1 MRLGTKW
8 LSVLIPVTAVSFF
21 SCTSELKVGEGDLD
35 LTITVGGDSL
45 MIPVGSTKAMG
56 ISDFIDLDTVDFIHA
71 DGQGNYYM
79 EMTEA
84 FEEEVSVSDF
94 ANSMTVEGIDREFDS
109 QDFTVYAGSS
119 GSEEGRINVQFEEFN
134 EECAYRFSF
143 EDAKEDGLVSISSV
157 DFENTYLLPRVHLEA
172 DKSIPASMM
181 LSLEVIVPEKY
192 VFEDSPAVNG
202 TTVTFEGAVTSSGDV
217 DFQPVTME
225 SIELD
230 LGKDEP
236 FEFEDVFV
244 VSNLS
249 ISVAQ
254 SEMEEFDGAVLTVS
268 PGVAFGGDDGML
280 HPSSFYGK
288 VYIKLDEIV
297 EQILLDEIPEYL
309 KGEEVM
315 LDFISPYA
323 TVSLMTNSGVP
334 IIIEADIVPVF
345 ESGDSQTDTIGLSLS
360 APVSDDEN
368 VTETANYWL
377 ASENPSELPSG
388 YQWVE
393 ADVRN
398 LLSRIPDRLDISV
411 RPFSDTC
418 SVEEHYIDCDA
429 VYDFSGEMMF
439 VLPFEFGDD
448 LYVPVRDTLA
458 NMPKELGTALS
469 TADIMLNGTVISSFP
484 VSLQLSGDF
493 LNGNYEPLGI
503 KIPEQ
508 TIGAG
513 GTDGE
518 PVSSQLSIKVPQS
531 PRAEEIAY
539 LVFQFELLNGTGASI
554 SESST
559 IQITDISAGIPGGL
573 TLDLNQE

>member
-1 MRLGTKW
+1 MKLLPAT
-8 LSVLIPVTAVSFF
+8 VSFAAAAVCIG
-21 SCTSELKVGEGDLD
+21 CTSELKVGEGDLD
-35 LTITVGGDSL
+35 MTITVGGDSL
-45 MIPVGSTKAMG
+45 MIPIGSTKAMG
-56 ISDFIDLDTVDFIHA
+56 IGDFIDLDTVDFIEV
-71 DGQGNYYM
+71 DGQGNYFLK
-79 EMTEA
+79 MTDT

-94 ANSMTVEGIDREFDS
+94 AESMTVEGIDRSFDERE
-109 QDFTVYAGSS
+109 FTVYPGATGVSA
-119 GSEEGRINVQFEEFN
+119 EFDFAEEFT
-134 EECAYRFSF
+134 YFFSF
-143 EDAKEDGLVSISSV
+143 QDAKEDGLLSISRV
-157 DFENTYLLPRVHLEA
+157 NLKDTYLLPRVHLEA
-172 DKSIPASMM
+172 DKIIPESMV
-181 LSLEVIVPEKY
+181 LSLDVIVPEKY
-192 VFEDSPAVNG
+192 KFEDVPAVNG
-202 TTVTFEGAVTSSGDV
+202 TTITFEGKVSESGDV
-217 DFQPVTME
+217 DFQPVMME
-225 SIELD
+225 AIELN
-230 LGKDEP
+230 LGKEDP
-236 FEFEDVFV
+236 FEFQDEFTVN
-244 VSNLS
+244 NLA
-249 ISVAQ
+249 ISVDQA
-254 SEMEEFDGAVLTVS
+254 EMTEFEGAVLSVS
-268 PGVAFGGDDGML
+268 SGVTFGGDDGML

-288 VYIKLDEIV
+288 VDIRLDEIE

-309 KGEEVM
+309 KGEEVK

-334 IIIEADIVPVF
+334 IIIDADIVPVF
-345 ESGDSQTDTIGLSLS
+345 ESGDSQTKPIGLSLS
-360 APVSDDEN
+360 APVSDDET

-377 ASENPSELPSG
+377 ASETPSELPSG
-388 YQWVE
+388 YQWME

-411 RPFSDTC
+411 RPYSDLNND
-418 SVEEHYIDCDA
+418 EDHYIDCNA
-429 VYDFSGEMMF
+429 VYDFSGEMSF
-439 VLPFEFGDD
+439 VLPFEFGDS

-458 NMPKELGTALS
+458 DMPEELGTAL
-469 TADIMLNGTVISSFP
+469 TAADIMLNGTVVSSFP

-503 KIPEQ
+503 KIPKQ

>member
-84 FEEEVSVSDF
+84 FEDEVSVSDF

-109 QDFTVYAGSS
+109 RDFTVYAGSS

-202 TTVTFEGAVTSSGDV
+202 TTVTFEGSVTSSGDV

-230 LGKDEP
+230 LGEGEP

-288 VYIKLDEIV
+288 VDIKLDEIV
-297 EQILLDEIPEYL
+297 EQILLDDIPQYL
-309 KGEEVM
+309 KGEDVY
-315 LDFISPYA
+315 LDFTSPYA
-323 TVSLMTNSGVP
+323 TVSLKTNSGVP
-334 IIIEADIVPVF
+334 IVMEADLAPVF
-345 ESGDSQTDTIGLSLS
+345 NSGEGQSVSVTLES
-360 APVSDDEN
+360 PVSYDEN
-368 VTETANYWL
+368 TEETVNYWL
-377 ASENPSELPSG
+377 ASESPADLPSD
-388 YQWVE
+388 YQWVS
-393 ADVRN
+393 ADIKG

-411 RPFSDTC
+411 RPYSNVD
-418 SVEEHYIDCDA
+418 SEEDHFIDCNA
-429 VYDFSGEMMF
+429 SYNFSGEMGF
-439 VLPFEFGDD
+439 VLPFSFGDG
-448 LYVPVRDTLA
+448 LYVPVRDTLD
-458 NMPKELGTALS
+458 NMPEEIGTAL
-469 TADIMLNGTVISSFP
+469 TNADIMLNGTVHSSFP
-484 VSLQLSGDF
+484 VALKLSGYF
-493 LNGNYEPLGI
+493 LNSSYQALDIE
-503 KIPEQ
+503 IPEQ
-508 TIGAG
+508 EISAG
-513 GTDGE
+513 GSDGTQTT
-518 PVSSQLSIKVPQS
+518 SQLNITVPKS
-531 PRAEEIAY
+531 PKAEEIAY
-539 LVFQFELLNGTGASI
+539 LVFQFEIQNGTGVQI
-554 SESST
+554 SENST
-559 IQITDISAGIPGGL
+559 VQITDISAGIPGGL

>member
-1 MRLGTKW
+1 MRLNELKLLPAT
-8 LSVLIPVTAVSFF
+8 VSFAAAAVCIG
-21 SCTSELKVGEGDLD
+21 CTSELKVGEGDLD
-35 LTITVGGDSL
+35 MTITVGGDSL
-45 MIPVGSTKAMG
+45 MIPIGSTKAMG
-56 ISDFIDLDTVDFIHA
+56 IGDFIDLDTVDFIEV
-71 DGQGNYYM
+71 DGQGNYFLK
-79 EMTEA
+79 MTDT

-94 ANSMTVEGIDREFDS
+94 AESMTVEGIDRSFDERE
-109 QDFTVYAGSS
+109 FTVYPGATGVSA
-119 GSEEGRINVQFEEFN
+119 EFDFAEEFT
-134 EECAYRFSF
+134 YLFSF
-143 EDAKEDGLVSISSV
+143 QDAKEDGLLSISRV
-157 DFENTYLLPRVHLEA
+157 NLKDTYLLPRVHLEA
-172 DKSIPASMM
+172 DKIIPESTV
-181 LSLEVIVPEKY
+181 LSLDVIVPEKY
-192 VFEDSPAVNG
+192 KFEDVPAVNG
-202 TTVTFEGAVTSSGDV
+202 TTITFEGKVSESGDV
-217 DFQPVTME
+217 DFQPVMME
-225 SIELD
+225 AIELN
-230 LGKDEP
+230 LGKEDP
-236 FEFEDVFV
+236 FEFQDEFTVN
-244 VSNLS
+244 NLA
-249 ISVAQ
+249 ISVDQA
-254 SEMEEFDGAVLTVS
+254 EMTEFEGAVLNVS
-268 PGVAFGGDDGML
+268 SGVTFGGDDGML

-288 VYIKLDEIV
+288 VDIKLDEIV

-345 ESGDSQTDTIGLSLS
+345 ESGDSQTDSIGLSLS

-484 VSLQLSGDF
+484 VSLRLSGYF
-493 LNGNYEPLGI
+493 LDGNYEPLDI
-503 KIPEQ
+503 EIPKQ

-513 GTDGE
+513 GAAGE
-518 PVSSQLSIKVPQS
+518 PVSSQLSINVPQS
-531 PRAEEIAY
+531 PRAGEIAY
-539 LVFQFELLNGTGASI
+539 LVFQFELLEGTGAPI

-573 TLDLNQE
+573 TLDLNE

>member
-1 MRLGTKW
+1 MRLNELKLLPAT
-8 LSVLIPVTAVSFF
+8 VSFAAAAVCIG
-21 SCTSELKVGEGDLD
+21 CTSELKVGEGDLD
-35 LTITVGGDSL
+35 MTITVGGDSL
-45 MIPVGSTKAMG
+45 MIPIGSTKAMG
-56 ISDFIDLDTVDFIHA
+56 IGDFIDLDTVDFIEV
-71 DGQGNYYM
+71 DGQGNYFLK
-79 EMTEA
+79 MTDT

-94 ANSMTVEGIDREFDS
+94 AESMTVEGIDRSFDERE
-109 QDFTVYAGSS
+109 FTVYPGATGVSA
-119 GSEEGRINVQFEEFN
+119 EFDFAEEFT
-134 EECAYRFSF
+134 YLFSF
-143 EDAKEDGLVSISSV
+143 QDAKEDGLLSISRV
-157 DFENTYLLPRVHLEA
+157 NLKDTYLLPRVHLEA
-172 DKSIPASMM
+172 DKIIPESMV
-181 LSLEVIVPEKY
+181 LSLDVIVPEKY
-192 VFEDSPAVNG
+192 KFEDVPAVNG
-202 TTVTFEGAVTSSGDV
+202 TTITFEGKVSESGDV
-217 DFQPVTME
+217 DFQPVMME
-225 SIELD
+225 AIELN
-230 LGKDEP
+230 LGKEDP
-236 FEFEDVFV
+236 FEFQDEFTVN
-244 VSNLS
+244 NLA
-249 ISVAQ
+249 ISVDQA
-254 SEMEEFDGAVLTVS
+254 EMTEFEGAVLNVS
-268 PGVAFGGDDGML
+268 SGVTFGGDDEML

-288 VYIKLDEIV
+288 VDIKLDEIV

-345 ESGDSQTDTIGLSLS
+345 ESGDSQTDPIGLSLS

-484 VSLQLSGDF
+484 VSLRLSGYF
-493 LNGNYEPLGI
+493 LDGNYEPLDI
-503 KIPEQ
+503 EIPKQ

-513 GTDGE
+513 GAAGE
-518 PVSSQLSIKVPQS
+518 PVSSQLSINVPQS
-531 PRAEEIAY
+531 PRAGEIAY
-539 LVFQFELLNGTGASI
+539 LVFQFELLEGTGAPI

-573 TLDLNQE
+573 TLDLNE

>member
-1 MRLGTKW
+1 MRLNELKLLPAT
-8 LSVLIPVTAVSFF
+8 VSFAAAAVCIG
-21 SCTSELKVGEGDLD
+21 CTSELKVGEGDLD
-35 LTITVGGDSL
+35 MTITVGGDSL

-56 ISDFIDLDTVDFIHA
+56 IGDFIDLDTVDFIEV
-71 DGQGNYYM
+71 DGQGNYFLK
-79 EMTEA
+79 MTDT

-94 ANSMTVEGIDREFDS
+94 AESMTVEGIDRSFDERE
-109 QDFTVYAGSS
+109 FTVYPGATGVSA
-119 GSEEGRINVQFEEFN
+119 EFDFAEEFT
-134 EECAYRFSF
+134 YLFSF
-143 EDAKEDGLVSISSV
+143 QDAKEDGLLSISRV
-157 DFENTYLLPRVHLEA
+157 NLKDTYLLPRVHLEA
-172 DKSIPASMM
+172 DKIIPESMV
-181 LSLEVIVPEKY
+181 LSLDVIVPEKY
-192 VFEDSPAVNG
+192 KFEDVPAVNG
-202 TTVTFEGAVTSSGDV
+202 TTITFEGKVSESGDV
-217 DFQPVTME
+217 DFQPVMME
-225 SIELD
+225 AIELN
-230 LGKDEP
+230 LGKEDP
-236 FEFEDVFV
+236 FEFQDEFTVN
-244 VSNLS
+244 NLA
-249 ISVAQ
+249 ISVDQA
-254 SEMEEFDGAVLTVS
+254 EMTEFEGAVLNVS
-268 PGVAFGGDDGML
+268 SGVTFGGDDGML

-288 VYIKLDEIV
+288 VDIKLDEIV

-345 ESGDSQTDTIGLSLS
+345 ESGDSQTDPIGLSLS

-484 VSLQLSGDF
+484 VSLRLSGYF
-493 LNGNYEPLGI
+493 LDGNYEPLDI
-503 KIPEQ
+503 EIPKQ

-513 GTDGE
+513 GAAGE
-518 PVSSQLSIKVPQS
+518 PVSSQLSINVPQS
-531 PRAEEIAY
+531 PRAGEIAY
-539 LVFQFELLNGTGASI
+539 LIFQFELLEGTGAPI

-573 TLDLNQE
+573 TLDLNE

>member
-45 MIPVGSTKAMG
+45 VIPVGSTKAMG

-71 DGQGNYYM
+71 DGQGNYCM

-84 FEEEVSVSDF
+84 FEDEVSVSDF

-202 TTVTFEGAVTSSGDV
+202 TTVTFEGAVASSGDV

-288 VYIKLDEIV
+288 VDIKLDEIV
-297 EQILLDEIPEYL
+297 EQILLDDIPQYL
-309 KGEEVM
+309 KGEDVY
-315 LDFISPYA
+315 LDFTSPYA
-323 TVSLMTNSGVP
+323 TVSLKTNSGVP
-334 IIIEADIVPVF
+334 IVMEADLAPVF
-345 ESGDSQTDTIGLSLS
+345 NSGEGQSVSVTLES
-360 APVSDDEN
+360 PVSYDEN
-368 VTETANYWL
+368 TEETVNYWL
-377 ASENPSELPSG
+377 ASESPADLPSD
-388 YQWVE
+388 YQWVS
-393 ADVRN
+393 ADIKG

-411 RPFSDTC
+411 RPYSNVD
-418 SVEEHYIDCDA
+418 SEEDHFIDCNA
-429 VYDFSGEMMF
+429 SYNFSGEMGF
-439 VLPFEFGDD
+439 VLPFSFGDG
-448 LYVPVRDTLA
+448 LYVPVRDTLD
-458 NMPKELGTALS
+458 NMPEEIGTAL
-469 TADIMLNGTVISSFP
+469 TNADIMLNGTVHSSFP
-484 VSLQLSGDF
+484 VALKLSGYF
-493 LNGNYEPLGI
+493 LNSSYQALDIE
-503 KIPEQ
+503 IPEQ
-508 TIGAG
+508 EISAG
-513 GTDGE
+513 GSDGTQTT
-518 PVSSQLSIKVPQS
+518 SQLNITVPKS
-531 PRAEEIAY
+531 PKAEEIAY
-539 LVFQFELLNGTGASI
+539 LVFQFEIQNGTGVQI
-554 SESST
+554 SENST
-559 IQITDISAGIPGGL
+559 VQITDISAGIPGGL

>member
-84 FEEEVSVSDF
+84 FEDEVSVSDF

-119 GSEEGRINVQFEEFN
+119 GSEEDRINVQFEEFN

-202 TTVTFEGAVTSSGDV
+202 TTVTFEGSVTSSGDV

-230 LGKDEP
+230 LGEGEP

-288 VYIKLDEIV
+288 VDIELDEIV
-297 EQILLDEIPEYL
+297 EQILLDDIPQYL
-309 KGEEVM
+309 KGEDVY
-315 LDFISPYA
+315 LDFTSPYA
-323 TVSLMTNSGVP
+323 TVSLKTNSGVP
-334 IIIEADIVPVF
+334 IVMEADLAPVF
-345 ESGDSQTDTIGLSLS
+345 NSGEGQSVSVTLES
-360 APVSDDEN
+360 PVSYDEN
-368 VTETANYWL
+368 TEETVNYWL
-377 ASENPSELPSG
+377 ASESPADLPSD
-388 YQWVE
+388 YQWVS
-393 ADVRN
+393 ADIKG

-411 RPFSDTC
+411 RPYSNVD
-418 SVEEHYIDCDA
+418 SEEDHFIDCNA
-429 VYDFSGEMMF
+429 SYNFSGEMGF
-439 VLPFEFGDD
+439 VLPFSFGDG
-448 LYVPVRDTLA
+448 LYVPVRDTLD
-458 NMPKELGTALS
+458 NMPEEIGTAL
-469 TADIMLNGTVISSFP
+469 TNADIMLNGTVHSSFP
-484 VSLQLSGDF
+484 VALKLSGYF
-493 LNGNYEPLGI
+493 LNSSYQALDIE
-503 KIPEQ
+503 IPEQ
-508 TIGAG
+508 EISAG
-513 GTDGE
+513 GSDGTQTT
-518 PVSSQLSIKVPQS
+518 SQLNITVPKS
-531 PRAEEIAY
+531 PKAEEIAY
-539 LVFQFELLNGTGASI
+539 LVFQFEIQNGTGVQI
-554 SESST
+554 SENST
-559 IQITDISAGIPGGL
+559 VQITDISAGIPGGL

>member
-1 MRLGTKW
+1 MKLLPAT
-8 LSVLIPVTAVSFF
+8 VSFAAAAVCIG
-21 SCTSELKVGEGDLD
+21 CTSELKVGEGDLD
-35 LTITVGGDSL
+35 MTITVGGDSL

-56 ISDFIDLDTVDFIHA
+56 IGDFIDLDTVDFIEV
-71 DGQGNYYM
+71 DGQGNYFLK
-79 EMTEA
+79 MTDT

-94 ANSMTVEGIDREFDS
+94 AESMTVEGIDRSFDERE
-109 QDFTVYAGSS
+109 FTVYPGATGVSA
-119 GSEEGRINVQFEEFN
+119 EFDFAEEFT
-134 EECAYRFSF
+134 YLFSF
-143 EDAKEDGLVSISSV
+143 QDAKEDGLLSISRV
-157 DFENTYLLPRVHLEA
+157 NLKDTYLLPRVHLEA
-172 DKSIPASMM
+172 DKIIPESMV
-181 LSLEVIVPEKY
+181 LSLDVIVPEKY
-192 VFEDSPAVNG
+192 KFEDVPAVNG
-202 TTVTFEGAVTSSGDV
+202 TTITFEGKVSESGDV
-217 DFQPVTME
+217 DFQPVMME
-225 SIELD
+225 AIELN
-230 LGKDEP
+230 LGKEDP
-236 FEFEDVFV
+236 FEFQDEFTVN
-244 VSNLS
+244 NLA
-249 ISVAQ
+249 ISVDQA
-254 SEMEEFDGAVLTVS
+254 EMTEFEGAVLNVS
-268 PGVAFGGDDGML
+268 SGVTFGGDDGML

-288 VYIKLDEIV
+288 VDIKLDEIV

-345 ESGDSQTDTIGLSLS
+345 ESGDSQTDPIGLSLS

-469 TADIMLNGTVISSFP
+469 TADIMLNGTVFSSFP
-484 VSLQLSGDF
+484 VSLRLSGYF
-493 LNGNYEPLGI
+493 LDGNYEPLDI
-503 KIPEQ
+503 EIPKQ

-513 GTDGE
+513 GAAGE
-518 PVSSQLSIKVPQS
+518 PVSSQLSINVPQS
-531 PRAEEIAY
+531 PRAGEIAY
-539 LVFQFELLNGTGASI
+539 LVFQFELLEGTGAPI

-573 TLDLNQE
+573 TLDLNE

>member
-1 MRLGTKW
+1 MGLELK
-8 LSVLIPVTAVSFF
+8 LKAVLVSVAAAACV
-21 SCTSELKVGEGDLD
+21 SCTSELKVGEGNMD

-45 MIPVGSTKAMG
+45 MLPLGSTESMG
-56 ISDFIDLDTVDFIHA
+56 ISDFLDLDSVDFLYV
-71 DGQGNYYM
+71 DEYGNYYL
-79 EMTEA
+79 EMTDT
-84 FEEEVSVSDF
+84 FEEEVAVSDF
-94 ANSMTVEGIDREFDS
+94 AESMTVEGIDRNFDDR
-109 QDFTVYAGSS
+109 DFTVYSDATGI
-119 GSEEGRINVQFEEFN
+119 GADFDFEEEFT
-134 EECAYRFSF
+134 YLFSF
-143 EDAKEDGLVSISSV
+143 QDAKDSGLVSISYV
-157 DFENTYLLPRVHLEA
+157 NLENTYLLPRVHLEA
-172 DKSIPASMM
+172 DKTIPESMVV
-181 LSLEVIVPEKY
+181 SLEVIVPEKY
-192 VFEDSPAVNG
+192 VFEDVPAVNG
-202 TTVTFEGAVTSSGDV
+202 TTVTFEGNVSSSGDV
-217 DFQPVTME
+217 NFQPVMME
-225 SIELD
+225 SIELN
-230 LGKDEP
+230 LGENDP
-236 FEFEDVFV
+236 FEFEDVFTV
-244 VSNLS
+244 NNLS
-249 ISVAQ
+249 ISVDQA
-254 SEMEEFDGAVLTVS
+254 EMTEFEGAVLSVS
-268 PGVAFGGDDGML
+268 SGVTFGGDDGML

-288 VYIKLDEIV
+288 VDIRLDEIE

-309 KGEEVM
+309 KGEEVK

-334 IIIEADIVPVF
+334 IIIDADIVPVF
-345 ESGDSQTDTIGLSLS
+345 ESGDSQTKPIGLSLS
-360 APVSDDEN
+360 APVSDDET

-377 ASENPSELPSG
+377 ASETPSELPSG
-388 YQWVE
+388 YQWIE

-411 RPFSDTC
+411 RPYSDLNND
-418 SVEEHYIDCDA
+418 EDHYIDCNA
-429 VYDFSGEMMF
+429 VYDFSGEMSF
-439 VLPFEFGDD
+439 VLPFEFGDS
-448 LYVPVRDTLA
+448 LYVPVRDTLVD
-458 NMPKELGTALS
+458 MPEELGTAL
-469 TADIMLNGTVISSFP
+469 TAADIMLNGTVVSSFP

-503 KIPEQ
+503 KIPKQ

>member
-1 MRLGTKW
+1 MKLGTKW

-84 FEEEVSVSDF
+84 FEDEVSVSDF

-202 TTVTFEGAVTSSGDV
+202 TTVTFEGSVTSSGDV

-230 LGKDEP
+230 LGEGEP

-288 VYIKLDEIV
+288 VDIELDEIV
-297 EQILLDEIPEYL
+297 EQILLDDIPQYL
-309 KGEEVM
+309 KGEDVY
-315 LDFISPYA
+315 LDFTSPYA
-323 TVSLMTNSGVP
+323 TVSLKTNSGVP
-334 IIIEADIVPVF
+334 IVMEADLAPVF
-345 ESGDSQTDTIGLSLS
+345 NSGEGQSVSVTLES
-360 APVSDDEN
+360 PVSYDEN
-368 VTETANYWL
+368 TEETVNYWL
-377 ASENPSELPSG
+377 ASESPADLPSD
-388 YQWVE
+388 YQWVS
-393 ADVRN
+393 ADIKG

-411 RPFSDTC
+411 RPYSNVD
-418 SVEEHYIDCDA
+418 SEEDHFIDCNA
-429 VYDFSGEMMF
+429 SYNFSGEMGF
-439 VLPFEFGDD
+439 VLPFSFGDG
-448 LYVPVRDTLA
+448 LYVPVRDTLD
-458 NMPKELGTALS
+458 NMPEEIGTAL
-469 TADIMLNGTVISSFP
+469 TNADIMLNGTVHSSFP
-484 VSLQLSGDF
+484 VALKLSGYF
-493 LNGNYEPLGI
+493 LNSSYQALYIE
-503 KIPEQ
+503 IPEQ
-508 TIGAG
+508 EISAG
-513 GTDGE
+513 GSDGTQTT
-518 PVSSQLSIKVPQS
+518 SQLNITVPKS
-531 PRAEEIAY
+531 PKAEEIAY
-539 LVFQFELLNGTGASI
+539 LVFQFEIQNGTGVQI
-554 SESST
+554 SENST
-559 IQITDISAGIPGGL
+559 VQITDISAGIPGGL

>member
-1 MRLGTKW
+1 MGLELK
-8 LSVLIPVTAVSFF
+8 LKAVLVSVAAAACV
-21 SCTSELKVGEGDLD
+21 SCTSELKVGEGNMD

-45 MIPVGSTKAMG
+45 MLPLGSTESMG
-56 ISDFIDLDTVDFIHA
+56 ISDFLDLDSVDFLYV
-71 DGQGNYYM
+71 DEYGNYYL
-79 EMTEA
+79 EMTDT
-84 FEEEVSVSDF
+84 FEEEVAVSDF
-94 ANSMTVEGIDREFDS
+94 AESMTVEGIDRNFDDR
-109 QDFTVYAGSS
+109 DFTVYSDATGI
-119 GSEEGRINVQFEEFN
+119 GADFDFEEEFT
-134 EECAYRFSF
+134 YLFSF
-143 EDAKEDGLVSISSV
+143 QDAKDSGLVSISYV
-157 DFENTYLLPRVHLEA
+157 NLENTYLLPRVHLEA
-172 DKSIPASMM
+172 DKTIPESMAV
-181 LSLEVIVPEKY
+181 SLEVIVPEKY
-192 VFEDSPAVNG
+192 VFEDVPAVNG
-202 TTVTFEGAVTSSGDV
+202 TTVTFEGNVSSSGDV
-217 DFQPVTME
+217 NFQPVMME
-225 SIELD
+225 SIELN
-230 LGKDEP
+230 LGENDP
-236 FEFEDVFV
+236 FEFEDVFTV
-244 VSNLS
+244 NNLS
-249 ISVAQ
+249 ISVDQA
-254 SEMEEFDGAVLTVS
+254 EMTEFEGAVLSVS
-268 PGVAFGGDDGML
+268 SGVTFGGDDGML

-288 VYIKLDEIV
+288 VDIRLDEIK

-309 KGEEVM
+309 KGEEVK

-334 IIIEADIVPVF
+334 IIIDADIVPVF
-345 ESGDSQTDTIGLSLS
+345 ESGDSQTKPIGLSLS
-360 APVSDDEN
+360 APVSDDET

-377 ASENPSELPSG
+377 ASETPSELPSG
-388 YQWVE
+388 YQWME

-411 RPFSDTC
+411 RPYSDLNND
-418 SVEEHYIDCDA
+418 EDHYIDCNA
-429 VYDFSGEMMF
+429 VYDFSGEMSF
-439 VLPFEFGDD
+439 VLPFEFGDS

-458 NMPKELGTALS
+458 DMPEELGTAL
-469 TADIMLNGTVISSFP
+469 TAADIMLNGTVVSSFP

-503 KIPEQ
+503 KIPKQ

-573 TLDLNQE
+573 TLDLNE

>member
-1 MRLGTKW
+1 MGLELK
-8 LSVLIPVTAVSFF
+8 LKAVLVSVAAAACV
-21 SCTSELKVGEGDLD
+21 SCTSELKVGEGNMD

-45 MIPVGSTKAMG
+45 MLPLGSTESMG
-56 ISDFIDLDTVDFIHA
+56 ISDFLDLDSVDFLYV
-71 DGQGNYYM
+71 DEYGNYYL
-79 EMTEA
+79 EMTDT
-84 FEEEVSVSDF
+84 FEEEVTVSDF
-94 ANSMTVEGIDREFDS
+94 AESMTVEGIDRNFD
-109 QDFTVYAGSS
+109 DRDYTVYSDATGI
-119 GSEEGRINVQFEEFN
+119 GADFDFEEEFT
-134 EECAYRFSF
+134 YLFSF
-143 EDAKEDGLVSISSV
+143 QDAKDSGLVSISYV
-157 DFENTYLLPRVHLEA
+157 NLENTYLLPRVHLEA
-172 DKSIPASMM
+172 DKTIPESMVV
-181 LSLEVIVPEKY
+181 SLEVIVPEKY
-192 VFEDSPAVNG
+192 VFEDVPAVNG
-202 TTVTFEGAVTSSGDV
+202 TTVTFEGNVSSSGDV
-217 DFQPVTME
+217 NFQPVMME
-225 SIELD
+225 SIELN
-230 LGKDEP
+230 LGENDP
-236 FEFEDVFV
+236 FEFEDVFTV
-244 VSNLS
+244 NNLS
-249 ISVAQ
+249 ISLDQA
-254 SEMEEFDGAVLTVS
+254 EMTEFEGAVLSVS
-268 PGVAFGGDDGML
+268 SGVTFGGDDGML

-288 VYIKLDEIV
+288 VDIRLDEIE

-309 KGEEVM
+309 KGEEVK

-334 IIIEADIVPVF
+334 IIIDADIVPVF
-345 ESGDSQTDTIGLSLS
+345 ESGDSQTKPIGLSLS
-360 APVSDDEN
+360 APVSDDET

-377 ASENPSELPSG
+377 ASETPSELPSG
-388 YQWVE
+388 YQWME

-411 RPFSDTC
+411 RPYSDLNND
-418 SVEEHYIDCDA
+418 EDHYIDCNA
-429 VYDFSGEMMF
+429 VYDFSGEMSF
-439 VLPFEFGDD
+439 VLPFEFGDS

-458 NMPKELGTALS
+458 DMPEELGTALT
-469 TADIMLNGTVISSFP
+469 TADIMLNGTVVSSFP

-503 KIPEQ
+503 KIPKQ

-513 GTDGE
+513 GTDGG

>member
-1 MRLGTKW
+1 MRLNELKLLPAT
-8 LSVLIPVTAVSFF
+8 VSFAAAAVCIG
-21 SCTSELKVGEGDLD
+21 CTSELKVGEGDLD
-35 LTITVGGDSL
+35 MTITVGGDSL

-56 ISDFIDLDTVDFIHA
+56 IGDFIDLDTVDFIEV
-71 DGQGNYYM
+71 DGQGNYFLK
-79 EMTEA
+79 MTDT

-94 ANSMTVEGIDREFDS
+94 AESMTVEGIDRSFDERE
-109 QDFTVYAGSS
+109 FTVYPGATGVSA
-119 GSEEGRINVQFEEFN
+119 EFDFAEEFT
-134 EECAYRFSF
+134 YLFSF
-143 EDAKEDGLVSISSV
+143 QDAKEDGLLSISRV
-157 DFENTYLLPRVHLEA
+157 NLKDTYLLPRVHLEA
-172 DKSIPASMM
+172 DKIIPESMV
-181 LSLEVIVPEKY
+181 LSLDVIVPEKY
-192 VFEDSPAVNG
+192 KFEDVPAVNG
-202 TTVTFEGAVTSSGDV
+202 TTITFEGKVSESGDV
-217 DFQPVTME
+217 DFQPVMME
-225 SIELD
+225 AIELN
-230 LGKDEP
+230 LGKEDP
-236 FEFEDVFV
+236 FEFQDEFTVN
-244 VSNLS
+244 NLA
-249 ISVAQ
+249 ISVDQA
-254 SEMEEFDGAVLTVS
+254 EMTEFEGAVLNVS
-268 PGVAFGGDDGML
+268 SGVTFGGDDGML

-288 VYIKLDEIV
+288 VDIKLDEIV

-323 TVSLMTNSGVP
+323 TVSLMTNSGMP

-345 ESGDSQTDTIGLSLS
+345 ESGDSQTDPIGLSLS

-458 NMPKELGTALS
+458 NMPKELGTTLS

-484 VSLQLSGDF
+484 VSLRLSGYF
-493 LNGNYEPLGI
+493 LDGNYEPLDI
-503 KIPEQ
+503 EIPKQ

-513 GTDGE
+513 GAAGE
-518 PVSSQLSIKVPQS
+518 PVSSQLSINVPQS
-531 PRAEEIAY
+531 PRAGEIAY
-539 LVFQFELLNGTGASI
+539 LVFQFELLEGTGAPI

-573 TLDLNQE
+573 TLDLNE

>member
-45 MIPVGSTKAMG
+45 VIPVGSTKAMG

-84 FEEEVSVSDF
+84 FEDEVSVSDF

-134 EECAYRFSF
+134 EECAYRFSI

-230 LGKDEP
+230 LGEDEP

-288 VYIKLDEIV
+288 VDITLDEIV
-297 EQILLDEIPEYL
+297 EQILLDDIPQYL
-309 KGEEVM
+309 KGEDVY
-315 LDFISPYA
+315 LDFTSPYA
-323 TVSLMTNSGVP
+323 TVSLKTNSGVP
-334 IIIEADIVPVF
+334 IVMEADLAPVF
-345 ESGDSQTDTIGLSLS
+345 NSGEGQSVSVTLES
-360 APVSDDEN
+360 PVSYDEN
-368 VTETANYWL
+368 TEETVNYWL
-377 ASENPSELPSG
+377 ASESPADLPSD
-388 YQWVE
+388 YQWVS
-393 ADVRN
+393 ADIKG

-411 RPFSDTC
+411 RPYSNVD
-418 SVEEHYIDCDA
+418 SEEDHFIDCNA
-429 VYDFSGEMMF
+429 SYNFSGEMGF
-439 VLPFEFGDD
+439 VLPFSFGDG
-448 LYVPVRDTLA
+448 LYVPVRDTLD
-458 NMPKELGTALS
+458 NMPEEIGTAL
-469 TADIMLNGTVISSFP
+469 TNADIMLNGTVHSSFP
-484 VSLQLSGDF
+484 VALKLSGYF
-493 LNGNYEPLGI
+493 LNSSYQALDIE
-503 KIPEQ
+503 IPEQ
-508 TIGAG
+508 EISAG
-513 GTDGE
+513 GSDGTQTT
-518 PVSSQLSIKVPQS
+518 SQLNITVPKS
-531 PRAEEIAY
+531 PKAEEIAY
-539 LVFQFELLNGTGASI
+539 LVFQFEIQNGTGVQI
-554 SESST
+554 SENST
-559 IQITDISAGIPGGL
+559 VQIADISAGIPGGL

>member
-45 MIPVGSTKAMG
+45 VIPVGSTKAMG

-84 FEEEVSVSDF
+84 FEDEVSVSDF

-230 LGKDEP
+230 LGEGEP

-254 SEMEEFDGAVLTVS
+254 SEMEEFDGAVLSVS

-288 VYIKLDEIV
+288 VDIKLDEIV
-297 EQILLDEIPEYL
+297 EQILLDDIPQYL
-309 KGEEVM
+309 KGEDVY
-315 LDFISPYA
+315 LDFTSPYA
-323 TVSLMTNSGVP
+323 TVSLKTNSGVP
-334 IIIEADIVPVF
+334 IVMEADLAPVF
-345 ESGDSQTDTIGLSLS
+345 NSGEGQSVSVTLES
-360 APVSDDEN
+360 PVSYDEN
-368 VTETANYWL
+368 TEETVNYWL
-377 ASENPSELPSG
+377 ASESPADLPSD
-388 YQWVE
+388 YQWVS
-393 ADVRN
+393 ADIKG

-411 RPFSDTC
+411 RPYSNVD
-418 SVEEHYIDCDA
+418 SEEDHFIDCNA
-429 VYDFSGEMMF
+429 SYNFSGEMGF
-439 VLPFEFGDD
+439 VLPFSFGDG
-448 LYVPVRDTLA
+448 LYVPVRDTLD
-458 NMPKELGTALS
+458 NMPEEIGTAL
-469 TADIMLNGTVISSFP
+469 TNADIMLNGTVYSSFP
-484 VSLQLSGDF
+484 VALKLSGYF
-493 LNGNYEPLGI
+493 LNSSYQALDIE
-503 KIPEQ
+503 IPEQ
-508 TIGAG
+508 EISAG
-513 GTDGE
+513 GSDGTQTT
-518 PVSSQLSIKVPQS
+518 SQLNITVPKS
-531 PRAEEIAY
+531 PKAEEIAY
-539 LVFQFELLNGTGASI
+539 LVFQFEIQNGTGVQI
-554 SESST
+554 SENST
-559 IQITDISAGIPGGL
+559 VQITDISAGIPGGL

>member
-1 MRLGTKW
+1 MKL
-8 LSVLIPVTAVSFF
+8 LPAMVSFAAAAVCIG
-21 SCTSELKVGEGDLD
+21 CTSELKVGEGDLD
-35 LTITVGGDSL
+35 MTVTVGGDSL

-56 ISDFIDLDTVDFIHA
+56 IGDFIDLDTVDFIEV
-71 DGQGNYYM
+71 DGQGNYFLK
-79 EMTEA
+79 MTDT

-94 ANSMTVEGIDREFDS
+94 AESMTVEGIDRSFNERE
-109 QDFTVYAGSS
+109 FTVYPGATGVSA
-119 GSEEGRINVQFEEFN
+119 EFDFAEEFT
-134 EECAYRFSF
+134 YLFSF
-143 EDAKEDGLVSISSV
+143 QNAKEDGLLSISRV
-157 DFENTYLLPRVHLEA
+157 NLKDTYLLPRVHLEA
-172 DKSIPASMM
+172 DKIIPESTV
-181 LSLEVIVPEKY
+181 LSLDVIVPEKY
-192 VFEDSPAVNG
+192 KFEDVPAVNG
-202 TTVTFEGAVTSSGDV
+202 TTITFEGKVSESGDV
-217 DFQPVTME
+217 DFQPVMME
-225 SIELD
+225 AIELN
-230 LGKDEP
+230 LGKEDP
-236 FEFEDVFV
+236 FEFQDEFTVN
-244 VSNLS
+244 NLA
-249 ISVAQ
+249 ISVDQA
-254 SEMEEFDGAVLTVS
+254 EMTEFEGAVLNVS
-268 PGVAFGGDDGML
+268 SGVTFGGDDGML

-288 VYIKLDEIV
+288 VDIKLDEIV

-345 ESGDSQTDTIGLSLS
+345 ESGDSQTDPIGLSLS

-484 VSLQLSGDF
+484 VSLRLSGYF
-493 LNGNYEPLGI
+493 LDGNYEPLDI
-503 KIPEQ
+503 EIPKQ

-513 GTDGE
+513 GAAGE
-518 PVSSQLSIKVPQS
+518 PVSSQLSINVPQS
-531 PRAEEIAY
+531 PRAGEIAY
-539 LVFQFELLNGTGASI
+539 LVFQFELLEGTGAPI

-573 TLDLNQE
+573 TLDLNE

>member
-45 MIPVGSTKAMG
+45 VIPVGSTKAMG

-84 FEEEVSVSDF
+84 FEDEVSVSDF

-230 LGKDEP
+230 LGEGEP

-288 VYIKLDEIV
+288 VDITLDEIV
-297 EQILLDEIPEYL
+297 EQILLDDIPQYL
-309 KGEEVM
+309 KGEDVY
-315 LDFISPYA
+315 LDFTSPYA
-323 TVSLMTNSGVP
+323 KVSLKTNSGVP
-334 IIIEADIVPVF
+334 IVMEADLAPVF
-345 ESGDSQTDTIGLSLS
+345 NSGEGQSVSVTLES
-360 APVSDDEN
+360 PVSYDEN
-368 VTETANYWL
+368 TEETVNYWL
-377 ASENPSELPSG
+377 ASESPADLPSD
-388 YQWVE
+388 YQWVS
-393 ADVRN
+393 ADIKG

-411 RPFSDTC
+411 RPYSNVD
-418 SVEEHYIDCDA
+418 SEEDHFIDCNA
-429 VYDFSGEMMF
+429 SYNFSGEMGF
-439 VLPFEFGDD
+439 VLPFSFGDG
-448 LYVPVRDTLA
+448 LYVPVRDTLD
-458 NMPKELGTALS
+458 NMPEEIGTAL
-469 TADIMLNGTVISSFP
+469 TNADIMLNGTVHSSFP
-484 VSLQLSGDF
+484 VALKLSGYF
-493 LNGNYEPLGI
+493 LNSSYQALDIE
-503 KIPEQ
+503 IPEQ
-508 TIGAG
+508 EISAG
-513 GTDGE
+513 GSDGTQTT
-518 PVSSQLSIKVPQS
+518 SQLNITVPKS
-531 PRAEEIAY
+531 PKAEEIAY
-539 LVFQFELLNGTGASI
+539 LVFQFEIQNGTGVQI
-554 SESST
+554 SENST
-559 IQITDISAGIPGGL
+559 VQIADISAGIPGGL

>member
-84 FEEEVSVSDF
+84 FEDEVSVSDF

-230 LGKDEP
+230 LGEDEP

-288 VYIKLDEIV
+288 VEIKLDEIV
-297 EQILLDEIPEYL
+297 EQILLDDIPQYL
-309 KGEEVM
+309 KGEDVY
-315 LDFISPYA
+315 LDFTSPYA
-323 TVSLMTNSGVP
+323 TVSLKTNSGVP
-334 IIIEADIVPVF
+334 IVMEADLAPVF
-345 ESGDSQTDTIGLSLS
+345 NSGEGQSVSVTLES
-360 APVSDDEN
+360 PVSYDEN
-368 VTETANYWL
+368 TEETVNYWL
-377 ASENPSELPSG
+377 ASESPADLPSD
-388 YQWVE
+388 YQWVS
-393 ADVRN
+393 ADIKG

-411 RPFSDTC
+411 RPYSNVD
-418 SVEEHYIDCDA
+418 SEEDHFIDCNA
-429 VYDFSGEMMF
+429 SYNFSGEMGF
-439 VLPFEFGDD
+439 VLPFSFGDG
-448 LYVPVRDTLA
+448 LYVPVRDTLD
-458 NMPKELGTALS
+458 NMPEEIGTAL
-469 TADIMLNGTVISSFP
+469 TNADIMLNGTVYSSFP
-484 VSLQLSGDF
+484 VALKLSGYF
-493 LNGNYEPLGI
+493 LNSSYQALDIE
-503 KIPEQ
+503 IPEQ
-508 TIGAG
+508 EISAG
-513 GTDGE
+513 GSDGTQTT
-518 PVSSQLSIKVPQS
+518 SQLNITVPKS
-531 PRAEEIAY
+531 PKAEEIAY
-539 LVFQFELLNGTGASI
+539 LVFQFEIQNGTGVQI
-554 SESST
+554 SENST
-559 IQITDISAGIPGGL
+559 VQITDISAGIPGGL

>member
-84 FEEEVSVSDF
+84 FEDEVSVSDF

-230 LGKDEP
+230 LGEGEP

-288 VYIKLDEIV
+288 VDITLDEIV
-297 EQILLDEIPEYL
+297 EQILLDDIPQYL
-309 KGEEVM
+309 KGEDVY
-315 LDFISPYA
+315 LDFTSPYA
-323 TVSLMTNSGVP
+323 TVSLKTNSGVP
-334 IIIEADIVPVF
+334 IVMEADLAPVF
-345 ESGDSQTDTIGLSLS
+345 NSGEGQSVSVTLES
-360 APVSDDEN
+360 PVSYDEN
-368 VTETANYWL
+368 TEETVNYWL
-377 ASENPSELPSG
+377 ASESPADLPSD
-388 YQWVE
+388 YQWVS
-393 ADVRN
+393 ADIKG

-411 RPFSDTC
+411 RPYSNVD
-418 SVEEHYIDCDA
+418 SEEDHFIDCNA
-429 VYDFSGEMMF
+429 SYNFSGEMGF
-439 VLPFEFGDD
+439 VLPFSFGDG
-448 LYVPVRDTLA
+448 LYVPVRDTLD
-458 NMPKELGTALS
+458 NMPEEIGTAL
-469 TADIMLNGTVISSFP
+469 TNADIMLNGTVHSSFP
-484 VSLQLSGDF
+484 VALKLSGYF
-493 LNGNYEPLGI
+493 LNSSYQALDIE
-503 KIPEQ
+503 IPEQ
-508 TIGAG
+508 EISAG
-513 GTDGE
+513 GSDGTQTT
-518 PVSSQLSIKVPQS
+518 SQLNITVPKS
-531 PRAEEIAY
+531 PKAEEIAY
-539 LVFQFELLNGTGASI
+539 LVFQFEIQNGTGVQI
-554 SESST
+554 SENST
-559 IQITDISAGIPGGL
+559 VQIADISAGIPGGL

>member
-84 FEEEVSVSDF
+84 FEDEVSVSDF

-230 LGKDEP
+230 LGEGEP

-288 VYIKLDEIV
+288 VDIKLDEIV
-297 EQILLDEIPEYL
+297 EQILLDDIPQYL
-309 KGEEVM
+309 KGEDVY
-315 LDFISPYA
+315 LDFTSPYA
-323 TVSLMTNSGVP
+323 TVSLKTNSGVP
-334 IIIEADIVPVF
+334 IVMEADLAPVF
-345 ESGDSQTDTIGLSLS
+345 NSGEGQSVSVTLES
-360 APVSDDEN
+360 PVSYDEN
-368 VTETANYWL
+368 TEETVNYWL
-377 ASENPSELPSG
+377 ASESPADLPSD
-388 YQWVE
+388 YQWVS
-393 ADVRN
+393 ADIKG

-411 RPFSDTC
+411 RPYSNVD
-418 SVEEHYIDCDA
+418 SEEDHFIDCNA
-429 VYDFSGEMMF
+429 SYNFSGEMGF
-439 VLPFEFGDD
+439 VLPFSFGDG
-448 LYVPVRDTLA
+448 LYVPVRDTLD
-458 NMPKELGTALS
+458 NMPEEIGTAL
-469 TADIMLNGTVISSFP
+469 TNADIMLNGTVHSSFP
-484 VSLQLSGDF
+484 VALKLSGYF
-493 LNGNYEPLGI
+493 LNSSYQALDIE
-503 KIPEQ
+503 IPEQ
-508 TIGAG
+508 EISAG
-513 GTDGE
+513 GSDGTQTT
-518 PVSSQLSIKVPQS
+518 SQLNITVPKS
-531 PRAEEIAY
+531 PKAEEIAY
-539 LVFQFELLNGTGASI
+539 LVFQFEIQNGTGVQI
-554 SESST
+554 SENST
-559 IQITDISAGIPGGL
+559 VQITDISAGIPGGL

>member
-84 FEEEVSVSDF
+84 FEDEVSVSDF

-288 VYIKLDEIV
+288 VDIELDEIV
-297 EQILLDEIPEYL
+297 EQILLDDIPQYL
-309 KGEEVM
+309 KGEDVY
-315 LDFISPYA
+315 LDFTSPYA
-323 TVSLMTNSGVP
+323 TVSLKTNSGVP
-334 IIIEADIVPVF
+334 IVMEAGLAPVF
-345 ESGDSQTDTIGLSLS
+345 NSGEGQSVSVTLES
-360 APVSDDEN
+360 PVSYDEN
-368 VTETANYWL
+368 TEETVNYWL
-377 ASENPSELPSG
+377 ASESPADLPSD
-388 YQWVE
+388 YQWVS
-393 ADVRN
+393 ADIKG

-411 RPFSDTC
+411 RPYSNVD
-418 SVEEHYIDCDA
+418 SEEDHFIDCNA
-429 VYDFSGEMMF
+429 SYNFSGEMGF
-439 VLPFEFGDD
+439 VLPFSFGDG
-448 LYVPVRDTLA
+448 LYVPVRDTLD
-458 NMPKELGTALS
+458 NMPEEIGTAL
-469 TADIMLNGTVISSFP
+469 TNADIMLNGTVHSSFP
-484 VSLQLSGDF
+484 VALMLSGYF
-493 LNGNYEPLGI
+493 LNSSYQALDIE
-503 KIPEQ
+503 IPEQ
-508 TIGAG
+508 EISAG
-513 GTDGE
+513 GSDGTQTT
-518 PVSSQLSIKVPQS
+518 SQLNITVPKS
-531 PRAEEIAY
+531 PKAEEIAY
-539 LVFQFELLNGTGASI
+539 LVFQFEIQNGTGVQI
-554 SESST
+554 SENST
-559 IQITDISAGIPGGL
+559 VQITDISAGIPGGL

>member
-1 MRLGTKW
+1 MKLLPAT
-8 LSVLIPVTAVSFF
+8 VSFAAAAVCIG
-21 SCTSELKVGEGDLD
+21 CTSELKVGEGDLD
-35 LTITVGGDSL
+35 MTITVGGDSL

-56 ISDFIDLDTVDFIHA
+56 IGDFIDLDTVDFIEV
-71 DGQGNYYM
+71 DGQGNYFLK
-79 EMTEA
+79 MTDT

-94 ANSMTVEGIDREFDS
+94 AESMTVEGIDRSFDEKE
-109 QDFTVYAGSS
+109 FTVYPGATGVSA
-119 GSEEGRINVQFEEFN
+119 EFDFAEEFT
-134 EECAYRFSF
+134 YLFSF
-143 EDAKEDGLVSISSV
+143 QDAKEDGLLSISRVNLKDS
-157 DFENTYLLPRVHLEA
+157 YLLPRVHLEA
-172 DKSIPASMM
+172 DKSIPESTV
-181 LSLEVIVPEKY
+181 LRLDVIVPEKY
-192 VFEDSPAVNG
+192 KFEDVPAVNG
-202 TTVTFEGAVTSSGDV
+202 TTITFEGEVSASGDV
-217 DFQPVTME
+217 DFQPVMME
-225 SIELD
+225 AIELN
-230 LGKDEP
+230 LGKEDP
-236 FEFEDVFV
+236 FEFQDEFTVN
-244 VSNLS
+244 NLS
-249 ISVAQ
+249 ISVEQA
-254 SEMEEFDGAVLTVS
+254 EMEEFEGAVLNVS
-268 PGVAFGGDDGML
+268 SGVTFGGDDGML

-288 VYIKLDEIV
+288 VDIKLDEIV

-345 ESGDSQTDTIGLSLS
+345 ESGDSQTDPIGLSLS

-484 VSLQLSGDF
+484 VSLRLSGYF
-493 LNGNYEPLGI
+493 LDGNYEPLDI
-503 KIPEQ
+503 EIPKQ

-513 GTDGE
+513 GAAGE
-518 PVSSQLSIKVPQS
+518 PVSSQLSINVPQS
-531 PRAEEIAY
+531 PRAGEIAY
-539 LVFQFELLNGTGASI
+539 LVFQFELLEGTGAPI

-573 TLDLNQE
+573 TLDLNE

>member
-1 MRLGTKW
+1 MKLKLKLPAALLT
-8 LSVLIPVTAVSFF
+8 VTVAAFV

-45 MIPVGSTKAMG
+45 VIPVGSTKAMG

-84 FEEEVSVSDF
+84 FEDEVSVSDF

-230 LGKDEP
+230 LGEGEP

-288 VYIKLDEIV
+288 VDIKLDKIV
-297 EQILLDEIPEYL
+297 EQILLDDIPQYL
-309 KGEEVM
+309 KGEDVY
-315 LDFISPYA
+315 LDFTSPHA
-323 TVSLMTNSGVP
+323 TVSLKTNSGVP
-334 IIIEADIVPVF
+334 IVMEADLAPVF
-345 ESGDSQTDTIGLSLS
+345 NSGEGQSVSVTLES
-360 APVSDDEN
+360 PVSYDEN
-368 VTETANYWL
+368 IEKTVNYWL
-377 ASENPSELPSG
+377 ASESPADLPSD
-388 YQWVE
+388 YQWVS
-393 ADVRN
+393 ADIKG

-411 RPFSDTC
+411 RPYSNVD
-418 SVEEHYIDCDA
+418 SEEDHFIDCNA
-429 VYDFSGEMMF
+429 SYNFSGEMGF
-439 VLPFEFGDD
+439 VLPFSFGDG
-448 LYVPVRDTLA
+448 LYVPVRDTLD
-458 NMPKELGTALS
+458 NMPEEIGTAL
-469 TADIMLNGTVISSFP
+469 TNADIMLNGTVHSSFP
-484 VSLQLSGDF
+484 VALKLSGYF
-493 LNGNYEPLGI
+493 LNSSYQALDIE
-503 KIPEQ
+503 IPEQ
-508 TIGAG
+508 EISAG
-513 GTDGE
+513 GSDGTQTT
-518 PVSSQLSIKVPQS
+518 SQLNITVPKS
-531 PRAEEIAY
+531 PKAEEIAY
-539 LVFQFELLNGTGASI
+539 LVFQFEIQNGTGVQI
-554 SESST
+554 SENST
-559 IQITDISAGIPGGL
+559 VQITDISAGIPGGL
-573 TLDLNQE
+573 TLDFNQE

>member
-1 MRLGTKW
+1 MGLELK
-8 LSVLIPVTAVSFF
+8 LKAVLVSVAAAACV
-21 SCTSELKVGEGDLD
+21 SCTSELKVGEGNMD
-35 LTITVGGDSL
+35 LTITVGGNSL
-45 MIPVGSTKAMG
+45 MLPLGSTESMG
-56 ISDFIDLDTVDFIHA
+56 ISDFLDLDSVDFLYV
-71 DGQGNYYM
+71 DEYGNYYL
-79 EMTEA
+79 EMTDT
-84 FEEEVSVSDF
+84 FEEEVAVSDF
-94 ANSMTVEGIDREFDS
+94 AESMTVEGIDRNFDDR
-109 QDFTVYAGSS
+109 DFTVYSDATGI
-119 GSEEGRINVQFEEFN
+119 GADFDFEEEFT
-134 EECAYRFSF
+134 YLFSF
-143 EDAKEDGLVSISSV
+143 QDAKDSGLVSISYV
-157 DFENTYLLPRVHLEA
+157 NLENTYLLPRVHLEA
-172 DKSIPASMM
+172 DKTIPESMAV
-181 LSLEVIVPEKY
+181 SLEVIVPEKY
-192 VFEDSPAVNG
+192 VFEDVPAVNG
-202 TTVTFEGAVTSSGDV
+202 TTVTFEGNVSSSGDV
-217 DFQPVTME
+217 NFQPVMME
-225 SIELD
+225 SIELN
-230 LGKDEP
+230 LGENDP
-236 FEFEDVFV
+236 FEFEDVFTV
-244 VSNLS
+244 NNLS
-249 ISVAQ
+249 ISVDQA
-254 SEMEEFDGAVLTVS
+254 EMTEFEGAVLSVS
-268 PGVAFGGDDGML
+268 SGVTFGGDDGML

-288 VYIKLDEIV
+288 VDIRLDEIK

-309 KGEEVM
+309 KGEEVK

-334 IIIEADIVPVF
+334 IIIDADIVPVF
-345 ESGDSQTDTIGLSLS
+345 ESGDSQTKPIGLSLS
-360 APVSDDEN
+360 APVSDDET

-377 ASENPSELPSG
+377 ASETPSELPSG
-388 YQWVE
+388 YQWME

-411 RPFSDTC
+411 RPYSDLNND
-418 SVEEHYIDCDA
+418 EDHYIDCNA
-429 VYDFSGEMMF
+429 VYDFSGEMSF
-439 VLPFEFGDD
+439 VLPFEFGDS

-458 NMPKELGTALS
+458 DMPEELGTAL
-469 TADIMLNGTVISSFP
+469 TAADIMLNGTVVSSFP

-503 KIPEQ
+503 KIPKQ

>member
-45 MIPVGSTKAMG
+45 VIPVGSTKAMG

-84 FEEEVSVSDF
+84 FEDEVSVSDF

-134 EECAYRFSF
+134 EECAYRFSI

-288 VYIKLDEIV
+288 VDIKLDEIV
-297 EQILLDEIPEYL
+297 EQILLDDIPQYL
-309 KGEEVM
+309 KGEDVY
-315 LDFISPYA
+315 LDFTSPYA
-323 TVSLMTNSGVP
+323 TVSLKTNSGVP
-334 IIIEADIVPVF
+334 IVMEADLAPVF
-345 ESGDSQTDTIGLSLS
+345 NSGEGQSVSVTLES
-360 APVSDDEN
+360 PVSYDEN
-368 VTETANYWL
+368 TEETVNYWL
-377 ASENPSELPSG
+377 ASESPADLPSD
-388 YQWVE
+388 YQWVS
-393 ADVRN
+393 ADIKG

-411 RPFSDTC
+411 RPYSNVD
-418 SVEEHYIDCDA
+418 SEEDHFIDCNA
-429 VYDFSGEMMF
+429 SYNFSGEMGF
-439 VLPFEFGDD
+439 VLPFSFGDG
-448 LYVPVRDTLA
+448 LYVPVRDTLD
-458 NMPKELGTALS
+458 NMPEEIGTAL
-469 TADIMLNGTVISSFP
+469 TNADIMLNGTVYSSFP
-484 VSLQLSGDF
+484 VALKLSGYF
-493 LNGNYEPLGI
+493 LNSSYQALDIE
-503 KIPEQ
+503 IPEQ
-508 TIGAG
+508 EISAG
-513 GTDGE
+513 GSDGTQTT
-518 PVSSQLSIKVPQS
+518 SQLNITVPKS
-531 PRAEEIAY
+531 PKAEEIAY
-539 LVFQFELLNGTGASI
+539 LVFQFEIQNGTGVQI
-554 SESST
+554 SENST
-559 IQITDISAGIPGGL
+559 VQITDISAGIPGGL

>member
-1 MRLGTKW
+1 MKAVLV
-8 LSVLIPVTAVSFF
+8 SVAAAACV
-21 SCTSELKVGEGDLD
+21 SCTSELKVGEGNMD

-45 MIPVGSTKAMG
+45 MLPLGSTESMG
-56 ISDFIDLDTVDFIHA
+56 ISDFLDLDSVDFLYV
-71 DGQGNYYM
+71 DEYGNYYL
-79 EMTEA
+79 EMTDT
-84 FEEEVSVSDF
+84 FEEEVAVSDF
-94 ANSMTVEGIDREFDS
+94 AESMTVEGIDRNFDDR
-109 QDFTVYAGSS
+109 DFTVYSDATGI
-119 GSEEGRINVQFEEFN
+119 GADFDFEEEFT
-134 EECAYRFSF
+134 YLFSF
-143 EDAKEDGLVSISSV
+143 QDAKDSGLVSISYV
-157 DFENTYLLPRVHLEA
+157 NLENTYLLPRVHLEA
-172 DKSIPASMM
+172 DKTIPESMVV
-181 LSLEVIVPEKY
+181 SLEVIVPEKY
-192 VFEDSPAVNG
+192 VFEDVPAVNG
-202 TTVTFEGAVTSSGDV
+202 TTVTFEGNVSSSGDV
-217 DFQPVTME
+217 NFQPVMME
-225 SIELD
+225 SIELN
-230 LGKDEP
+230 LGENDP
-236 FEFEDVFV
+236 FEFEDVFTV
-244 VSNLS
+244 NNLS
-249 ISVAQ
+249 ISVDQA
-254 SEMEEFDGAVLTVS
+254 EMTEFEGAVLSVS
-268 PGVAFGGDDGML
+268 SGVTFGGDDGML

-288 VYIKLDEIV
+288 VDIRLDEIE

-309 KGEEVM
+309 KGEEVK

-334 IIIEADIVPVF
+334 IIIDADIVPVF
-345 ESGDSQTDTIGLSLS
+345 ESGDSQTKPIGLSLS
-360 APVSDDEN
+360 APVSDDET

-377 ASENPSELPSG
+377 ASETPSELPSG
-388 YQWVE
+388 YQWME

-411 RPFSDTC
+411 RPYSDLNND
-418 SVEEHYIDCDA
+418 EDHYIDCNA
-429 VYDFSGEMMF
+429 VYDFSGEMSF
-439 VLPFEFGDD
+439 VLPFEFGDS

-458 NMPKELGTALS
+458 DMPEELGTAL
-469 TADIMLNGTVISSFP
+469 TAADIMLNGTVVSSFP

-503 KIPEQ
+503 KIPKQ

-513 GTDGE
+513 GTDGG

>member
-45 MIPVGSTKAMG
+45 VIPVGSTKAMG

-84 FEEEVSVSDF
+84 FEDEVSVSDF
-94 ANSMTVEGIDREFDS
+94 ASSMTVEGIDREFDS

-134 EECAYRFSF
+134 EECAYRFSI

-230 LGKDEP
+230 LGEGEP

-288 VYIKLDEIV
+288 VDIKLDEIV
-297 EQILLDEIPEYL
+297 EQILLDDIPQYL
-309 KGEEVM
+309 KGEDVY
-315 LDFISPYA
+315 LDFTSPYA
-323 TVSLMTNSGVP
+323 TVSLKTNSGVP
-334 IIIEADIVPVF
+334 IVMEADLAPVF
-345 ESGDSQTDTIGLSLS
+345 NSGEGQSVSVTLES
-360 APVSDDEN
+360 PVSYDEN
-368 VTETANYWL
+368 TEETVNYWL
-377 ASENPSELPSG
+377 ASESPADLPSD
-388 YQWVE
+388 YQWVS
-393 ADVRN
+393 ADIKG

-411 RPFSDTC
+411 RPYSNVG
-418 SVEEHYIDCDA
+418 SEEDHFIDCNA
-429 VYDFSGEMMF
+429 SYNFSGEMGF
-439 VLPFEFGDD
+439 VLPFSFGDG
-448 LYVPVRDTLA
+448 LYVPVRDTLD
-458 NMPKELGTALS
+458 NMPEEIGTAL
-469 TADIMLNGTVISSFP
+469 TNADIMLNGTVHSSFP
-484 VSLQLSGDF
+484 VALKLSGYF
-493 LNGNYEPLGI
+493 LNSSYQALDIE
-503 KIPEQ
+503 IPEQ
-508 TIGAG
+508 EISAG
-513 GTDGE
+513 GSDRTQTT
-518 PVSSQLSIKVPQS
+518 SQLNITVPKS
-531 PRAEEIAY
+531 PKAEEIAY
-539 LVFQFELLNGTGASI
+539 LVFQFEIQNGTGVQI
-554 SESST
+554 SENST
-559 IQITDISAGIPGGL
+559 VQITDISAGIPGGL

>member
-1 MRLGTKW
+1 MRLNELKLLPAT
-8 LSVLIPVTAVSFF
+8 VSFAAAAVCIG
-21 SCTSELKVGEGDLD
+21 CTSELKVGEGDLD
-35 LTITVGGDSL
+35 MTITVGGDSL

-56 ISDFIDLDTVDFIHA
+56 IGDFIDLDTVDFIEV
-71 DGQGNYYM
+71 DGQGNYFLK
-79 EMTEA
+79 MTDT

-94 ANSMTVEGIDREFDS
+94 AESMTVEGIDRSFDERE
-109 QDFTVYAGSS
+109 FTVYPGATGVSA
-119 GSEEGRINVQFEEFN
+119 EFDFAEEFT
-134 EECAYRFSF
+134 YLFSF
-143 EDAKEDGLVSISSV
+143 QDAKEDGLLSISRV
-157 DFENTYLLPRVHLEA
+157 NLKDTYLLPRVHLEA
-172 DKSIPASMM
+172 DKIIPESMV
-181 LSLEVIVPEKY
+181 LSLDVIVPEKY
-192 VFEDSPAVNG
+192 KFEDVLAVNG
-202 TTVTFEGAVTSSGDV
+202 TTITFEGKVSESGDV
-217 DFQPVTME
+217 DFQPVMME
-225 SIELD
+225 AIELN
-230 LGKDEP
+230 LGKEDP
-236 FEFEDVFV
+236 FEFQDEFTVN
-244 VSNLS
+244 NLA
-249 ISVAQ
+249 ISVDQA
-254 SEMEEFDGAVLTVS
+254 EMTEFEGAVLNVS
-268 PGVAFGGDDGML
+268 SGVTFGGDDGML

-288 VYIKLDEIV
+288 VDIKLDEIV

-345 ESGDSQTDTIGLSLS
+345 ESGDSQTDPIGLSLS

-429 VYDFSGEMMF
+429 VYDFSGEMTF

-484 VSLQLSGDF
+484 VSLQLSGHF
-493 LNGNYEPLGI
+493 LDGNYEPLGI
-503 KIPEQ
+503 EIPKQ
-508 TIGAG
+508 TIVAG
-513 GTDGE
+513 GTAGA
-518 PVSSQLSIKVPQS
+518 PVSSQLSINVPQS
-531 PRAEEIAY
+531 PKAEEIAY
-539 LVFQFELLNGTGASI
+539 LVFQFDLLEGTGAPI
-554 SESST
+554 SENST

-573 TLDLNQE
+573 TLDLNE

>member
-1 MRLGTKW
+1 MKLLPAT
-8 LSVLIPVTAVSFF
+8 VSFAAAAVCIG
-21 SCTSELKVGEGDLD
+21 CTSELKVGEGDLD
-35 LTITVGGDSL
+35 MTITVGGDSL
-45 MIPVGSTKAMG
+45 MIPIGSTKAMG
-56 ISDFIDLDTVDFIHA
+56 IGDFIDLDTVDFIEV
-71 DGQGNYYM
+71 DGQGNYFLK
-79 EMTEA
+79 MTDT

-94 ANSMTVEGIDREFDS
+94 AESMTVEGIDRSFDERE
-109 QDFTVYAGSS
+109 FTVYPGATGVSA
-119 GSEEGRINVQFEEFN
+119 EFDFAEEFT
-134 EECAYRFSF
+134 YLFSF
-143 EDAKEDGLVSISSV
+143 QDAKEDGLLSISRV
-157 DFENTYLLPRVHLEA
+157 NLKDTYLLPRVHLEA
-172 DKSIPASMM
+172 DKIIPESMV
-181 LSLEVIVPEKY
+181 LSLDVIVPEKY
-192 VFEDSPAVNG
+192 KFEDVPAVNG
-202 TTVTFEGAVTSSGDV
+202 TTITFEGKVSESGDV
-217 DFQPVTME
+217 DFQPVMME
-225 SIELD
+225 AIELN
-230 LGKDEP
+230 LGKEDP
-236 FEFEDVFV
+236 FEFQDEITVN
-244 VSNLS
+244 NLA
-249 ISVAQ
+249 ISVDQA
-254 SEMEEFDGAVLTVS
+254 EMTEFEGAVLNVS
-268 PGVAFGGDDGML
+268 SGVTFGGDDGML

-288 VYIKLDEIV
+288 VDIKLDEIV

-345 ESGDSQTDTIGLSLS
+345 ESGDSQTDSIGLSLS

-484 VSLQLSGDF
+484 VSLRLLGYF
-493 LNGNYEPLGI
+493 LDGNYEPLDI
-503 KIPEQ
+503 EIPKQ

-513 GTDGE
+513 GAAGE
-518 PVSSQLSIKVPQS
+518 PVSSQLSINVPQS
-531 PRAEEIAY
+531 PRAGEIAY
-539 LVFQFELLNGTGASI
+539 LVFQFELLEGTGAPI

-573 TLDLNQE
+573 TLDLNE

>member
-1 MRLGTKW
+1 MGLELK
-8 LSVLIPVTAVSFF
+8 LKAVLVSVAAAACV
-21 SCTSELKVGEGDLD
+21 SCTSELKVGEGNMD

-45 MIPVGSTKAMG
+45 MLPLGSTESMG
-56 ISDFIDLDTVDFIHA
+56 ISDFLDLDSVDFLYV
-71 DGQGNYYM
+71 DEYGNYYL
-79 EMTEA
+79 EMTDT
-84 FEEEVSVSDF
+84 FEEEVAVSDF
-94 ANSMTVEGIDREFDS
+94 AESMTVEGIDRNFDDR
-109 QDFTVYAGSS
+109 DFTVYSDATGI
-119 GSEEGRINVQFEEFN
+119 GADFDFEEEFT
-134 EECAYRFSF
+134 YLFSF
-143 EDAKEDGLVSISSV
+143 QDAKDSGLVSISYV
-157 DFENTYLLPRVHLEA
+157 NLENTYLLPRVHLEA
-172 DKSIPASMM
+172 DKTIPESMVV
-181 LSLEVIVPEKY
+181 SLEVIVPEKY
-192 VFEDSPAVNG
+192 VFEDVPAVNG
-202 TTVTFEGAVTSSGDV
+202 TTVTFEGNVSSSGDV
-217 DFQPVTME
+217 NFQPVMME
-225 SIELD
+225 SIELN
-230 LGKDEP
+230 LGENDP
-236 FEFEDVFV
+236 FEFEDVFTV
-244 VSNLS
+244 NNLS
-249 ISVAQ
+249 ISLDQA
-254 SEMEEFDGAVLTVS
+254 EMTEFEGAVLSVS
-268 PGVAFGGDDGML
+268 SGVTFGGDDGML

-288 VYIKLDEIV
+288 VDIRLDEIE

-309 KGEEVM
+309 KGEEVK

-334 IIIEADIVPVF
+334 IIIDADIVPVF
-345 ESGDSQTDTIGLSLS
+345 ESGDSQTKPIGLSLS
-360 APVSDDEN
+360 APVSDDET

-377 ASENPSELPSG
+377 ASETPSELPSG
-388 YQWVE
+388 YQWME

-411 RPFSDTC
+411 RPYSDLNND
-418 SVEEHYIDCDA
+418 EDHYIDCNA
-429 VYDFSGEMMF
+429 VYDFSGEMSF
-439 VLPFEFGDD
+439 VLPFEFGDS

-458 NMPKELGTALS
+458 DMPEELGTAL
-469 TADIMLNGTVISSFP
+469 TAADIMLNGTVVSSFP

-503 KIPEQ
+503 KIPKQ

>member
-1 MRLGTKW
+1 MRLNELK
-8 LSVLIPVTAVSFF
+8 LLPAMVSFAAAAVCIG
-21 SCTSELKVGEGDLD
+21 CTSELKVGEGDLD

-56 ISDFIDLDTVDFIHA
+56 IGDFIDLDTVDFIEV
-71 DGQGNYYM
+71 DGQGNYFLK
-79 EMTEA
+79 MTDT

-94 ANSMTVEGIDREFDS
+94 AESMTVEGIDRSFDERE
-109 QDFTVYAGSS
+109 FTVYPGATGVSA
-119 GSEEGRINVQFEEFN
+119 EFDFAEEFT
-134 EECAYRFSF
+134 YLFSF
-143 EDAKEDGLVSISSV
+143 QDAKEDGLLSISRV
-157 DFENTYLLPRVHLEA
+157 NLKDTYLLPRVHLEA
-172 DKSIPASMM
+172 DKSIPESTV
-181 LSLEVIVPEKY
+181 LRLDVIVPEKY
-192 VFEDSPAVNG
+192 KFEDVPAVNG
-202 TTVTFEGAVTSSGDV
+202 TTITFEGKVSESGDV
-217 DFQPVTME
+217 DFQPVMME
-225 SIELD
+225 AIELN
-230 LGKDEP
+230 LGKEDP
-236 FEFEDVFV
+236 FEFQDEFTVN
-244 VSNLS
+244 NLA
-249 ISVAQ
+249 ISVDQAA
-254 SEMEEFDGAVLTVS
+254 MPEFEGAVLNVS
-268 PGVAFGGDDGML
+268 SGVTFGGEDGML

-288 VYIKLDEIV
+288 VYIKLEEIV

-345 ESGDSQTDTIGLSLS
+345 ESGDSQTDPIGLSLS

-484 VSLQLSGDF
+484 VSLRLSGYF
-493 LNGNYEPLGI
+493 LDGNYEPLDI
-503 KIPEQ
+503 EIPKQ

-513 GTDGE
+513 GAAGE
-518 PVSSQLSIKVPQS
+518 PVSSQLSINVPQS
-531 PRAEEIAY
+531 PRAGEIAY
-539 LVFQFELLNGTGASI
+539 LVFQFELLEGTGAPI

-573 TLDLNQE
+573 TLDLNE

>member
-84 FEEEVSVSDF
+84 FEDEVSVSDF

-230 LGKDEP
+230 LGEGEP

-268 PGVAFGGDDGML
+268 PGVAFGGDDGMM

-288 VYIKLDEIV
+288 VDIKLDEIV
-297 EQILLDEIPEYL
+297 EQILLDDIPQYL
-309 KGEEVM
+309 KGEDVY
-315 LDFISPYA
+315 LDFTSPYA
-323 TVSLMTNSGVP
+323 TVSLKTNSGVP
-334 IIIEADIVPVF
+334 IVMEADLAPVF
-345 ESGDSQTDTIGLSLS
+345 NSGEGQSVSVTLES
-360 APVSDDEN
+360 PVSYDEN
-368 VTETANYWL
+368 TEETVNYWL
-377 ASENPSELPSG
+377 ASESPADLPSD
-388 YQWVE
+388 YQWVS
-393 ADVRN
+393 ADIKG

-411 RPFSDTC
+411 RPYSNVD
-418 SVEEHYIDCDA
+418 SEEDHFIDCNA
-429 VYDFSGEMMF
+429 SYNFSGEMGF
-439 VLPFEFGDD
+439 VLPFSFGDG
-448 LYVPVRDTLA
+448 LYVPVRDTLD
-458 NMPKELGTALS
+458 NMPEEIGTAL
-469 TADIMLNGTVISSFP
+469 TNADIMLNGTVHSSFP
-484 VSLQLSGDF
+484 VALKLSGYF
-493 LNGNYEPLGI
+493 LNSSYQALDIE
-503 KIPEQ
+503 IPEQ
-508 TIGAG
+508 EISAG
-513 GTDGE
+513 GSDGTQTT
-518 PVSSQLSIKVPQS
+518 SQLNITVPKS
-531 PRAEEIAY
+531 PKAEEIAY
-539 LVFQFELLNGTGASI
+539 LVFQFEIQSGTGVQI
-554 SESST
+554 SENST
-559 IQITDISAGIPGGL
+559 VQITDISAGIPGGL

>member
-84 FEEEVSVSDF
+84 FEDEVSVSDF

-288 VYIKLDEIV
+288 VDIKLDEIV
-297 EQILLDEIPEYL
+297 EQILLDDIPQYL
-309 KGEEVM
+309 KDEDVY
-315 LDFISPYA
+315 LDFTSPYA
-323 TVSLMTNSGVP
+323 TVSLKTNSR
-334 IIIEADIVPVF
+334 VF
-345 ESGDSQTDTIGLSLS
+345 LSSWRQALLLCLIAEKASLCLSLWNL
-360 APVSDDEN
+360 PYPMMR
-368 VTETANYWL
+368 TLRKRLITGWL
-377 ASENPSELPSG
+377 P
-388 YQWVE
+388 
-393 ADVRN
+393 R
-398 LLSRIPDRLDISV
+398 V
-411 RPFSDTC
+411 RPTC
-418 SVEEHYIDCDA
+418 LRIT
-429 VYDFSGEMMF
+429 SG
-439 VLPFEFGDD
+439 
-448 LYVPVRDTLA
+448 
-458 NMPKELGTALS
+458 
-469 TADIMLNGTVISSFP
+469 
-484 VSLQLSGDF
+484 
-493 LNGNYEPLGI
+493 
-503 KIPEQ
+503 
-508 TIGAG
+508 
-513 GTDGE
+513 
-518 PVSSQLSIKVPQS
+518 
-531 PRAEEIAY
+531 
-539 LVFQFELLNGTGASI
+539 
-554 SESST
+554 
-559 IQITDISAGIPGGL
+559 
-573 TLDLNQE
+573 

>member
-45 MIPVGSTKAMG
+45 VIPVGSTKAMG

-84 FEEEVSVSDF
+84 FEDEVSVSDF

-288 VYIKLDEIV
+288 VDIKLDEIV
-297 EQILLDEIPEYL
+297 EQILLDDIPQYL
-309 KGEEVM
+309 KGEDVY
-315 LDFISPYA
+315 LDFTSPYA
-323 TVSLMTNSGVP
+323 TVSLKTNSGVP
-334 IIIEADIVPVF
+334 IVMEADLAPVF
-345 ESGDSQTDTIGLSLS
+345 NSGEGQSVSVTLES
-360 APVSDDEN
+360 PVSYDEN
-368 VTETANYWL
+368 TEETVNYWL
-377 ASENPSELPSG
+377 ASESPADLPSD
-388 YQWVE
+388 YQWVS
-393 ADVRN
+393 ADIKG

-411 RPFSDTC
+411 RPYSNVD
-418 SVEEHYIDCDA
+418 SEEDHFIDCNA
-429 VYDFSGEMMF
+429 SYNFSGEMGF
-439 VLPFEFGDD
+439 VLPFSFGDG
-448 LYVPVRDTLA
+448 LYVPVRDTLD
-458 NMPKELGTALS
+458 NMPEEIGTAL
-469 TADIMLNGTVISSFP
+469 TNADIMLNGTVHSSFP
-484 VSLQLSGDF
+484 VALKLSGYF
-493 LNGNYEPLGI
+493 LNSSYQALDIE
-503 KIPEQ
+503 IPEQ
-508 TIGAG
+508 EISAG
-513 GTDGE
+513 GSDGTQTT
-518 PVSSQLSIKVPQS
+518 SQLNITVPKS
-531 PRAEEIAY
+531 PKAEEIAY
-539 LVFQFELLNGTGASI
+539 LVFQLEIQNGTGVQI
-554 SESST
+554 SENST
-559 IQITDISAGIPGGL
+559 VQITDISAGIPGGL

>member
-1 MRLGTKW
+1 MGLELK
-8 LSVLIPVTAVSFF
+8 LKAVLVSVAAAACV
-21 SCTSELKVGEGDLD
+21 SCTSELKVGEGNMD

-45 MIPVGSTKAMG
+45 MLPLGSTESMG
-56 ISDFIDLDTVDFIHA
+56 ISDFLDLDSVDFLYV
-71 DGQGNYYM
+71 DEYGNYYL
-79 EMTEA
+79 EMTDT
-84 FEEEVSVSDF
+84 FEEEVAVSDF
-94 ANSMTVEGIDREFDS
+94 AESMTVEGIDRNFDDR
-109 QDFTVYAGSS
+109 DFTVYSDATGI
-119 GSEEGRINVQFEEFN
+119 GADFDFEEEFT
-134 EECAYRFSF
+134 YLFSF
-143 EDAKEDGLVSISSV
+143 QDAKDSGLVSISYV
-157 DFENTYLLPRVHLEA
+157 NLENTYLLPRVHLEA
-172 DKSIPASMM
+172 DKTIPESMVV
-181 LSLEVIVPEKY
+181 SLEVIVPEKY
-192 VFEDSPAVNG
+192 VFEDVPAVNG
-202 TTVTFEGAVTSSGDV
+202 TTVTFEGNVSSSGDV
-217 DFQPVTME
+217 NFQPVMME
-225 SIELD
+225 SIELN
-230 LGKDEP
+230 LGENDP
-236 FEFEDVFV
+236 FEFEDVFTV
-244 VSNLS
+244 NNLS
-249 ISVAQ
+249 ISVDQA
-254 SEMEEFDGAVLTVS
+254 EMTEFEGAVLSVS
-268 PGVAFGGDDGML
+268 SGVTFGGDDGML

-288 VYIKLDEIV
+288 VDIRLDEIK

-309 KGEEVM
+309 KGEEVK

-334 IIIEADIVPVF
+334 IIIDADIVPVF
-345 ESGDSQTDTIGLSLS
+345 ESGDSQTKPIGLSLS
-360 APVSDDEN
+360 APVSDDET

-377 ASENPSELPSG
+377 ASETPLELPSG
-388 YQWVE
+388 YQWME

-411 RPFSDTC
+411 RPYSDLNND
-418 SVEEHYIDCDA
+418 EDHYIDCNA
-429 VYDFSGEMMF
+429 VYDFSGEMSF
-439 VLPFEFGDD
+439 VLPFEFGDS

-458 NMPKELGTALS
+458 DMPEELGTAL
-469 TADIMLNGTVISSFP
+469 TAADIMLNGTVVSSFP

-503 KIPEQ
+503 KIPKQ

-513 GTDGE
+513 GTDGG

>member
-8 LSVLIPVTAVSFF
+8 LSVLILVTAVSFF

-84 FEEEVSVSDF
+84 FEDEVSVSDF

-230 LGKDEP
+230 LGEGEP

-268 PGVAFGGDDGML
+268 PGVAFGGDDGMM

-288 VYIKLDEIV
+288 VDIKLDEIV
-297 EQILLDEIPEYL
+297 EQILLDDIPQYL
-309 KGEEVM
+309 KGEDVY
-315 LDFISPYA
+315 LDFTSPYA
-323 TVSLMTNSGVP
+323 TVSLKTNSGVP
-334 IIIEADIVPVF
+334 IVMEADLAPVF
-345 ESGDSQTDTIGLSLS
+345 NSGEGQSVSVTLES
-360 APVSDDEN
+360 PVSYDEN
-368 VTETANYWL
+368 TEETVNYWL
-377 ASENPSELPSG
+377 ASESPADLPSD
-388 YQWVE
+388 YQWVS
-393 ADVRN
+393 ADIKG

-411 RPFSDTC
+411 RPYSNVD
-418 SVEEHYIDCDA
+418 SEEDHFIDCNA
-429 VYDFSGEMMF
+429 SYNFSGEMGF
-439 VLPFEFGDD
+439 VLPFSFGDG
-448 LYVPVRDTLA
+448 LYVPVRDTLD
-458 NMPKELGTALS
+458 NMPEEIGTAL
-469 TADIMLNGTVISSFP
+469 TNADIMLNGTVHSSFP
-484 VSLQLSGDF
+484 VALKLSGYF
-493 LNGNYEPLGI
+493 LNSSYQALDIE
-503 KIPEQ
+503 IPEQ
-508 TIGAG
+508 EISAG
-513 GTDGE
+513 GSDGTQTT
-518 PVSSQLSIKVPQS
+518 SQLNITVPKS
-531 PRAEEIAY
+531 PKAEEIAY
-539 LVFQFELLNGTGASI
+539 LVFQFEIQNGTGVQI
-554 SESST
+554 SENST
-559 IQITDISAGIPGGL
+559 VQITDISAGIPGGL

>member
-56 ISDFIDLDTVDFIHA
+56 ISDFIDLDTVDFIEV
-71 DGQGNYYM
+71 DGQGNYFLK
-79 EMTEA
+79 MTDT

-94 ANSMTVEGIDREFDS
+94 AESMTVEGIDRSFDERE
-109 QDFTVYAGSS
+109 FTVYPGATGVSA
-119 GSEEGRINVQFEEFN
+119 EFDFAEEFT
-134 EECAYRFSF
+134 YLFSF
-143 EDAKEDGLVSISSV
+143 QDAKEDGLLSISRV
-157 DFENTYLLPRVHLEA
+157 NLKDTYLLPRVHLEA
-172 DKSIPASMM
+172 DKIIPESMV
-181 LSLEVIVPEKY
+181 LSLDVIVPEKY
-192 VFEDSPAVNG
+192 KFEDVPAVNG
-202 TTVTFEGAVTSSGDV
+202 TTITFEGKVSESGDV
-217 DFQPVTME
+217 DFQPVMME
-225 SIELD
+225 AIELN
-230 LGKDEP
+230 LGKEDP
-236 FEFEDVFV
+236 FEFQDEITVN
-244 VSNLS
+244 NLA
-249 ISVAQ
+249 ISVDQA
-254 SEMEEFDGAVLTVS
+254 EMTEFEGAVLNLS
-268 PGVAFGGDDGML
+268 SGVTFGGDDGML

-288 VYIKLDEIV
+288 VDIKLDEIV

-345 ESGDSQTDTIGLSLS
+345 ESGDSQTDSIGLSLS

-469 TADIMLNGTVISSFP
+469 TAGIMLNGTVISSFP
-484 VSLQLSGDF
+484 VSLRLLGYF
-493 LNGNYEPLGI
+493 LDGNYEPLDI
-503 KIPEQ
+503 EIPKQ

-513 GTDGE
+513 GAAGE
-518 PVSSQLSIKVPQS
+518 PVSSQLSINVPQS
-531 PRAEEIAY
+531 PRAGEIAY
-539 LVFQFELLNGTGASI
+539 LVFQFELLEGTGAPI

-573 TLDLNQE
+573 TLDLNE

>member
-84 FEEEVSVSDF
+84 FEDEVSVSDF

-230 LGKDEP
+230 LGEGEP

-288 VYIKLDEIV
+288 VDIKLDEIV
-297 EQILLDEIPEYL
+297 EQILLDDIPQYL
-309 KGEEVM
+309 KGEDVY
-315 LDFISPYA
+315 LDFTSPYA
-323 TVSLMTNSGVP
+323 TVSLKTNSGVP
-334 IIIEADIVPVF
+334 IVMEADLAPVF
-345 ESGDSQTDTIGLSLS
+345 NSGEGQSVSVTLES
-360 APVSDDEN
+360 PVSYDEN
-368 VTETANYWL
+368 TEETVNYWL
-377 ASENPSELPSG
+377 ASESPADLPSD
-388 YQWVE
+388 YQWVS
-393 ADVRN
+393 ADIKG

-411 RPFSDTC
+411 RPYSNVD
-418 SVEEHYIDCDA
+418 SEEDHFIDCNA
-429 VYDFSGEMMF
+429 SYNFSGEMGF
-439 VLPFEFGDD
+439 VLPFSFGDG
-448 LYVPVRDTLA
+448 LYLPVRDTLD
-458 NMPKELGTALS
+458 NMPEEIGTAL
-469 TADIMLNGTVISSFP
+469 TNADIMLNGTVHSSFP
-484 VSLQLSGDF
+484 VALKLSGYF
-493 LNGNYEPLGI
+493 LNSSYQALDIE
-503 KIPEQ
+503 IPEQ
-508 TIGAG
+508 EISAG
-513 GTDGE
+513 GSDGTQTT
-518 PVSSQLSIKVPQS
+518 SQLNITVPKS
-531 PRAEEIAY
+531 PKAEEIAY
-539 LVFQFELLNGTGASI
+539 LVFQFEIQNGTGVQI
-554 SESST
+554 SENST
-559 IQITDISAGIPGGL
+559 VQITDISAGIPGGL